1 MTTCAWCPA
10 EATTTVVLEPARM
23 GNIKTN
29 TMHGPQWTTVKAA
42 IETPAC
48 AACAGKADAKPGA
61 LRPDPRTLPAEGVQ
75 QTDIYDF
82 LEDRP

>member
-23 GNIKTN
+23 GNIKHAI
-29 TMHGPQWTTVKAA
+29 HGVQHVVTKRS
-42 IETPAC
+42 IEAPAC
-48 AACAGKADAKPGA
+48 AACAAKADAKTGA

-82 LEDRP
+82 LEDR